1 MTEERK
7 LEAGRLTVG
16 ARIAYGCGDTA
27 CNIVFGMIS
36 TLLTLFYTDYAGVSL
51 LTVGTVMLVSR
62 IFDGTSDVI
71 MGFIV
76 NRTHSK
82 WGKARPWIIWM
93 AIPYCITAVSLF
105 TIPQTSDSLQFWYIF
120 VTYNLCTTV
129 LYTAINV
136 PYGTLSTMMTRS
148 SHERDLLS
156 VFRMSMAPVG
166 RIIAV
171 TFTQP
176 VVKLFGDDQAAWVKA
191 MALWA
196 GIALVMLAVCFWKC
210 EEIVQIEASQTAK
223 VPLGQN
229 LKALF
234 VNQYFWSTLV
244 MWTVTVVH
252 GTIVG
257 TSLPYYCKYI
267 FQNDTWMYS
276 ALYLAETGTLVVGAM
291 LCPLLLRRYGKRNM
305 SLVGAIVAVA
315 AQAAVLL
322 NPYSFPWLLGTSIVR
337 ALGEAPLTALVFG
350 MMGDVVE
357 FGQWKTHIRQEAL
370 IFGGGS
376 LGFKIGSGV
385 TSSLLTRMLDGA
397 GYISSTGQAVVQP
410 QSAID
415 MIRNIYVW
423 GPTIVWVIAV
433 VALVLYKLDH
443 KTPTIMKELAEREAR
458 GEL

>member
-1 MTEERK
+1 
-7 LEAGRLTVG
+7 
-16 ARIAYGCGDTA
+16 
-27 CNIVFGMIS
+27 
-36 TLLTLFYTDYAGVSL
+36 
-51 LTVGTVMLVSR
+51 
-62 IFDGTSDVI
+62 
-71 MGFIV
+71 
-76 NRTHSK
+76 
-82 WGKARPWIIWM
+82 
-93 AIPYCITAVSLF
+93 
-105 TIPQTSDSLQFWYIF
+105 
-120 VTYNLCTTV
+120 
-129 LYTAINV
+129 
-136 PYGTLSTMMTRS
+136 
-148 SHERDLLS
+148 
-156 VFRMSMAPVG
+156 MAPVG

-196 GIALVMLAVCFWKC
+196 SLALIMLAVCFWKC
-210 EEIVQIEASQTAK
+210 KETVQIEAAQTAK

-229 LKALF
+229 LKALV

-267 FQNDTWMYS
+267 FGNDTWMYS
-276 ALYLAETGTLVVGAM
+276 VLYLAEAGTLVIGAM
-291 LCPLLLRRYGKRNM
+291 LCPMLLNRYGKRNM
-305 SLVGAIVAVA
+305 SLIGAIVAVA

-322 NPYSFPWLLGTSIVR
+322 NPYSFSWLLGTSIIR

-370 IFGGGS
+370 IFAGGS
-376 LGFKIGSGV
+376 LGFKLGNGI
-385 TSSLLTRMLDGA
+385 TSALLTKLLDGA
-397 GYISSTGQAVVQP
+397 GYISSAGQAVVQP

-415 MIRNIYVW
+415 MIRNIYAW

-433 VALVLYKLDH
+433 IALALYKLDN
-443 KTPTIMKELAEREAR
+443 KTPQIMKDLAEREAR

>member
-1 MTEERK
+1 M
-7 LEAGRLTVG
+7 
-16 ARIAYGCGDTA
+16 
-27 CNIVFGMIS
+27 
-36 TLLTLFYTDYAGVSL
+36 
-51 LTVGTVMLVSR
+51 
-62 IFDGTSDVI
+62 
-71 MGFIV
+71 
-76 NRTHSK
+76 
-82 WGKARPWIIWM
+82 
-93 AIPYCITAVSLF
+93 
-105 TIPQTSDSLQFWYIF
+105 
-120 VTYNLCTTV
+120 

-166 RIIAV
+166 RIITV

-176 VVKLFGDDQAAWVKA
+176 VVKLFGDDQTAWVKA

-196 GIALVMLAVCFWKC
+196 GIALVMLAICFWKC
-210 EEIVQIEASQTAK
+210 EETVQIEAAQSAK

-257 TSLPYYCKYI
+257 ASLPYYCKYI

-276 ALYLAETGTLVVGAM
+276 VLYLAETGTLVIGAM

-305 SLVGAIVAVA
+305 SLAGAIIAVA

-322 NPYSFPWLLGTSIVR
+322 NPYSFPWLLGASIVR

-397 GYISSTGQAVVQP
+397 GYISSAGQAVVQP
-410 QSAID
+410 QTAVD
-415 MIRNIYVW
+415 MIRNIYV
-423 GPTIVWVIAV
+423 
-433 VALVLYKLDH
+433 
-443 KTPTIMKELAEREAR
+443 
-458 GEL
+458 

>member
-1 MTEERK
+1 
-7 LEAGRLTVG
+7 
-16 ARIAYGCGDTA
+16 
-27 CNIVFGMIS
+27 
-36 TLLTLFYTDYAGVSL
+36 
-51 LTVGTVMLVSR
+51 
-62 IFDGTSDVI
+62 
-71 MGFIV
+71 
-76 NRTHSK
+76 
-82 WGKARPWIIWM
+82 
-93 AIPYCITAVSLF
+93 
-105 TIPQTSDSLQFWYIF
+105 
-120 VTYNLCTTV
+120 
-129 LYTAINV
+129 
-136 PYGTLSTMMTRS
+136 
-148 SHERDLLS
+148 
-156 VFRMSMAPVG
+156 
-166 RIIAV
+166 
-171 TFTQP
+171 
-176 VVKLFGDDQAAWVKA
+176 

-210 EEIVQIEASQTAK
+210 EETVQIEAAQTAK

-234 VNQYFWSTLV
+234 VIQYFWSTLV

-276 ALYLAETGTLVVGAM
+276 VLYLAETGTLVIGAM

-315 AQAAVLL
+315 AQAAVLV
-322 NPYSFPWLLGTSIVR
+322 NPYSFPWLLGTSIIR

-385 TSSLLTRMLDGA
+385 TSSLLTRMLDSA

-410 QSAID
+410 QTAID

-433 VALVLYKLDH
+433 IALVLYRLDN

>member
-7 LEAGRLTVG
+7 VEAGRLTVG

-62 IFDGTSDVI
+62 VFDGTSDVI

-76 NRTHSK
+76 NRTNSK

-93 AIPYCITAVSLF
+93 AVPYCITAVALF
-105 TIPQTSDSLQFWYIF
+105 TIPQTTDTLQFWYIF

-176 VVKLFGDDQAAWVKA
+176 VVKLFGNDQAAWVKA

-196 GIALVMLAVCFWKC
+196 TIALVMLAVCFAKC
-210 EEIVQIEASQTAK
+210 KETVQIEAAKSTK

-234 VNQYFWSTLV
+234 VNQYLWSTLV
-244 MWTVTVVH
+244 MWTVTCVH

-276 ALYLAETGTLVVGAM
+276 VLYLAEAGTLVIGAM
-291 LCPLLLRRYGKRNM
+291 LCPLLLRKYGKRNM
-305 SLVGAIVAVA
+305 SLAGAVVAVA

-322 NPYSFPWLLGTSIVR
+322 NPYSFGWVLGTSIVR
-337 ALGEAPLTALVFG
+337 ALGEAPLTAIVFG

-376 LGFKIGSGV
+376 LGFKIGTGI
-385 TSSLLTRMLDGA
+385 TSAVLTRLLDGA
-397 GYISSTGQAVVQP
+397 GYISSTGEAVVQP
-410 QSAID
+410 QTAID
-415 MIRNIYVW
+415 MIRTIYVW
-423 GPTIVWVIAV
+423 GPTLVWAIAVIAL
-433 VALVLYKLDH
+433 ALYKLDNRY
-443 KTPTIMKELAEREAR
+443 PVIMKDLAEREAR